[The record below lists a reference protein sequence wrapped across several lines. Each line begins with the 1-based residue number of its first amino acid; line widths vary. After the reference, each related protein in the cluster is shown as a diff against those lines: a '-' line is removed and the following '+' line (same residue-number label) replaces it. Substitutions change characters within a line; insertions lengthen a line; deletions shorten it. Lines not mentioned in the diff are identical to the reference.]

1 MLNRNAIVM
10 TTFVACLFVSA
21 GAAAG
26 QGRPSAVTAEERAGI
41 EDLLGR
47 YLIALGG
54 CQPEK
59 YAALFAPDGGFFA
72 AGGRG
77 RVDTPHRLVE
87 MVKSYDCEY
96 IDGKPPAH
104 LPTPVPPHKL
114 VLERTTSGII
124 GFAYVNGARY
134 EDEYV
139 QGPKGWLFKSRTV
152 VTDKEQAAHV
162 THTDFEAIQQ
172 LAMRDGPYADRYESR
187 PDGTSRFK
195 HAAVALTVTPEGI
208 RGKAYR
214 KEGGHY
220 EDLYIKG
227 AGGWTRQSRTLIATD

>member
-1 MLNRNAIVM
+1 MLNRNAM
-10 TTFVACLFVSA
+10 AAVAVAALLSA
-21 GAAAG
+21 SSSVTVG
-26 QGRPSAVTAEERAGI
+26 QDRASSVTADERAGI

-59 YAALFAPDGGFFA
+59 YAALFAPGGYFA

-87 MVKSYDCEY
+87 MIKSYDCEY
-96 IDGKPPAH
+96 VNGKPPAH

-114 VLERTTSGII
+114 VLERTPNGII
-124 GFAYVNGARY
+124 GFAYVNDARY

-162 THTDFEAIQQ
+162 THKDFEAIQQ
-172 LAMRDGPYADRYESR
+172 LAMKDGPYADRYESR

-195 HAAVALTVTPEGI
+195 HAGVALAVSPEGI
-208 RGKAYR
+208 KGNAYLNG
-214 KEGGHY
+214 GGHY
-220 EDLYIKG
+220 EDLYVKG
-227 AGGWTRQSRTLIATD
+227 PNGWTRQSRTRVATD